1 MNNYTHKF
9 VEFMPEKL
17 EPGVIYV
24 SLRFALV
31 SHQCACG
38 CGEEV
43 VTPLS
48 PKDWQ
53 LIFNGD
59 TVSLYPS
66 IGNWKFQCRSHYWI
80 DQNRAV
86 WAPKW
91 EPWNEEDDEGG
102 KSEWKAESKQSITDR
117 LWERLKRRWY

>member
-1 MNNYTHKF
+1 MNNYSHKF
-9 VEFMPEKL
+9 VEFMPQKL
-17 EPGVIYV
+17 DPDVIYV

-53 LIFNGD
+53 LIFNGE

-66 IGNWKFQCRSHYWI
+66 IGNWRFQCRSHYWI
-80 DQNRAV
+80 EQNCAV

-91 EPWNEEDDEGG
+91 EPWSKDDSEGG
-102 KSEWKAESKQSITDR
+102 KSEWKFESKQSITDR
-117 LWERLKRRWY
+117 LWERLKKRWY

>member
-1 MNNYTHKF
+1 MSNYSHKF

-53 LIFNGD
+53 LIFNGE
-59 TVSLYPS
+59 TISLYPS
-66 IGNWKFQCRSHYWI
+66 IGNWKFQCGSHYWI

-86 WAPKW
+86 WASKW
-91 EPWNEEDDEGG
+91 KSSNEIDDEDE
-102 KSEWKAESKQSITDR
+102 KSERTNAPMKSITDR

>member
-1 MNNYTHKF
+1 MSMYTHKF

-17 EPGVIYV
+17 EPSVIYV
-24 SLRFALV
+24 SLRYSLV
-31 SHQCACG
+31 SHKCACG

-53 LIFNGD
+53 LIFNGE
-59 TVSLYPS
+59 TISLYPS
-66 IGNWKFQCRSHYWI
+66 VGNWRFACRSHYWI

-91 EPWNEEDDEGG
+91 SPRDEETEREDER
-102 KSEWKAESKQSITDR
+102 SSQTNQSITDR